1 MRKFS
6 AHYIFTGTGRIL
18 NKGIISLTDEGVISE
33 IVDTKGELNEP
44 AGVEFYSG
52 IITPGFINAHCHLEL
67 SHLRDKI
74 PEHLGLP
81 SFLKIVNEQRIS
93 DPLNVE
99 RDAVKGDSE
108 LWRNGV
114 VAVGDISNTNV
125 TFPLKSKSKI
135 VYHTF
140 VEALGISSN
149 RAERAFTLAANYF
162 AEARKLGLLVSIVP
176 HSPYAVS
183 NELFNKISG
192 FASENNS
199 ILSMHSQES
208 PDEDIFYRFASGN
221 IFQHFT
227 ENLKLDLS
235 SFLPT
240 GRSALESVIDWLPAA
255 NKLLLVH
262 NIQTLQKDIDLIIQT
277 RSPGQTWFVL
287 CPRSNLFIENRLPD
301 IDLFRK
307 NNLKICLGT
316 DGLSSNRN
324 LSVLE
329 EMKTIQTHF
338 PGIPFS
344 ELVIWAT
351 RNGAE
356 ALSMNDWGGT
366 IEIGKRPG
374 INLITGMDLQHLRLQ
389 PQSKVKRLM

>member
-1 MRKFS
+1 M
-6 AHYIFTGTGRIL
+6 
-18 NKGIISLTDEGVISE
+18 
-33 IVDTKGELNEP
+33 
-44 AGVEFYSG
+44 
-52 IITPGFINAHCHLEL
+52 
-67 SHLRDKI
+67 
-74 PEHLGLP
+74 
-81 SFLKIVNEQRIS
+81 
-93 DPLNVE
+93 
-99 RDAVKGDSE
+99 
-108 LWRNGV
+108 
-114 VAVGDISNTNV
+114 

>member
-18 NKGIISLTDEGVISE
+18 NKGIISLTDDGVVSD
-33 IVDTKGELNEP
+33 IVETNGELNEP

-52 IITPGFINAHCHLEL
+52 IITPGFVNAHCHLEL
-67 SHLRDKI
+67 SHLRDRI
-74 PEHLGLP
+74 PENIGLP
-81 SFLKIVNEQRIS
+81 SFLKVVNEQRIS
-93 DPLNVE
+93 DPRIVV

-114 VAVGDISNTNV
+114 VAVGDVSNTNV

-162 AEARKLGLLVSIVP
+162 AEARKLGLPVSIVP

>member
-18 NKGIISLTDEGVISE
+18 NKGIISLTDDGVVSD
-33 IVDTKGELNEP
+33 IVETNGELNEP

-52 IITPGFINAHCHLEL
+52 IITPGFVNAHCHLEL
-67 SHLRDKI
+67 SHLRDRI
-74 PEHLGLP
+74 PENIGLP
-81 SFLKIVNEQRIS
+81 SFLKVVNEQRIS
-93 DPLNVE
+93 DPRIVV

-114 VAVGDISNTNV
+114 VAVGDVSNTNV

-162 AEARKLGLLVSIVP
+162 AEARKLGLPVSIVP

-374 INLITGMDLQHLRLQ
+374 INLIKGMDLQHLRLQ

>member
-33 IVDTKGELNEP
+33 IVDTNGELNEP

-324 LSVLE
+324 LSLLE

-338 PGIPFS
+338 PGIPFD
-344 ELVIWAT
+344 EVVTWAT

-389 PQSKVKRLM
+389 PQSKVKKLM

>member
-33 IVDTKGELNEP
+33 IVDTNGELNEP

-52 IITPGFINAHCHLEL
+52 IITPGFVNAHCHLEL

-99 RDAVKGDSE
+99 RDALNGDSE

-149 RAERAFTLAANYF
+149 RAERAFTLAANYY
-162 AEARKLGLLVSIVP
+162 AEARKLGLPVSIVP

-240 GRSALESVIDWLPAA
+240 GRSALESVINRLPAA
-255 NKLLLVH
+255 NKQLLVH

-301 IDLFRK
+301 IDLFLK

>member
-18 NKGIISLTDEGVISE
+18 NKGIISLTDDGVVSD
-33 IVDTKGELNEP
+33 IVETNGELNEP

-52 IITPGFINAHCHLEL
+52 IITPGFVNTHCHLEL
-67 SHLRDKI
+67 SHLRDRI
-74 PEHLGLP
+74 PENIGLP
-81 SFLKIVNEQRIS
+81 SFLKVVNEQRIS
-93 DPLNVE
+93 DPRIVV

-114 VAVGDISNTNV
+114 VAVGDVSNTNV

-162 AEARKLGLLVSIVP
+162 AEARKLGLPVSIVP

-374 INLITGMDLQHLRLQ
+374 INLIKGMDLQHLRLQ

>member
-18 NKGIISLTDEGVISE
+18 NKGIITLTDDGVVSD
-33 IVDTKGELNEP
+33 IVETNGELNEP

-74 PEHLGLP
+74 PEHLRLP

-99 RDAVKGDSE
+99 LDAVKADSE

-262 NIQTLQKDIDLIIQT
+262 NIQTLQKDIDLIVQT

>member
-162 AEARKLGLLVSIVP
+162 AEARKLGLLVSIIP

-338 PGIPFS
+338 PGIPLG

-374 INLITGMDLQHLRLQ
+374 INLITGIDLQHLRLQ